1 MQNNFR
7 QQKIDGAL
15 GAMIIED
22 QPTHSIYHF
31 IVAKSVQNVNAECI
45 EYFTEEGTK

>member
-1 MQNNFR
+1 MQGNFR

-22 QPTHSIYHF
+22 QPTHSIYTF
-31 IVAKSVQNVNAECI
+31 IVAKLVQNVNAQCV
-45 EYFTEEGTK
+45 EYFTEKVTK